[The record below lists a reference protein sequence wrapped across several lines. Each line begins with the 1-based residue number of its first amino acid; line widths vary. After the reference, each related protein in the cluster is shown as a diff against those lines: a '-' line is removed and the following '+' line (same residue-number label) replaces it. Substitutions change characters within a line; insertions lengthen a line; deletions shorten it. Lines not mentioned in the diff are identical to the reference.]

1 MARILLADDDA
12 AVRDLVRR
20 ALTGDGHTVHVTQ
33 DGGEALDY
41 FEQHAGEVDMIVTDV
56 DMPVLDGVSLVKQ
69 AVARKAGLA
78 VVLMSGF
85 SDQLERAGGLHIV
98 RAASISK
105 PFTLEQIRQTVRSLI
120 A

>member
-56 DMPVLDGVSLVKQ
+56 DMPNSVCD
-69 AVARKAGLA
+69 R
-78 VVLMSGF
+78 
-85 SDQLERAGGLHIV
+85 
-98 RAASISK
+98 RAAGQAADDGACERWGRFVGAGHGLRATNSIRPTYPKRPS
-105 PFTLEQIRQTVRSLI
+105 PG
-120 A
+120 